1 MEKSDDQKVAD
12 IITDLKQR
20 EKMYNEMSKEAL
32 VDLLVVRDMF
42 EDSFEPDGNGTKL
55 WYFVSD
61 WSESKYLTN
70 ERPTKHVSNG
80 REFWTSDGEINI
92 RVPACMETI
101 LPNIKY
107 GDEPVRVA
115 LTVSI

>member
-1 MEKSDDQKVAD
+1 MEKSDDQKVAE

-20 EKMYNEMSKEAL
+20 EKMYNEMSKETL

-80 REFWTSDGEINI
+80 KEFWTTEGEVNI

-101 LPNIKY
+101 FPTIKY
-107 GDEPVRVA
+107 GDEPVKVG
-115 LTVSI
+115 LTVMS